1 MVTLSLYYYA
11 SCSKSRFAL
20 AWLNDRGFNVDVRDY
35 VNHGLDDD
43 ELLCLT
49 KALGMHPREFVRSNA
64 PEIEHLGADD
74 FSVEEWLAIIVAN
87 PLLLQRPIAVYRDH
101 AAIVRS
107 ESSLQAFVAKC
118 VM

>member
-20 AWLNDRGFNVDVRDY
+20 AWFKDRGFNVDVRDY
-35 VNHGLDDD
+35 AANGLDDD
-43 ELLCLT
+43 ELLYLT
-49 KALGMHPREFVRSNA
+49 KALAMHPREFVRSNA
-64 PEIEHLGADD
+64 PDIDPLGADD

-87 PLLLQRPIAVYRDH
+87 PLLLQRPIAVYCDQ